1 MPAFAAWQAAERRRS
16 CVRQGGS
23 GGGGKEGGGGGGQGG
38 ACSAGAHTPSRL
50 GLRERVPVMRFM
62 AATGPAFSRRA
73 AQYLRKM
80 LQNASDAALQKASK

>member
-16 CVRQGGS
+16 CVRHGGS
-23 GGGGKEGGGGGGQGG
+23 GEGGREGGGRG
-38 ACSAGAHTPSRL
+38 TPSRL

-80 LQNASDAALQKASK
+80 LQKASDAALQKASK